1 MQSPGGETVEL
12 FRNLKEYF
20 FMNVQ
25 TVLDADLKIRD
36 IVARWPRSTHDAHI
50 FKNSTLYHRFET
62 GHLGNSLL
70 IGDSGYPLKPYL
82 ITPLLQANTEGKRS
96 FNGSLIRTR
105 NIVERAYGATKAFPC
120 ISLNIN

>member
-1 MQSPGGETVEL
+1 MSNGYAREATEKLYQTAIFQDVLASISTHVKMQSP
-12 FRNLKEYF
+12 R
-20 FMNVQ
+20 
-25 TVLDADLKIRD
+25 
-36 IVARWPRSTHDAHI
+36 
-50 FKNSTLYHRFET
+50 
-62 GHLGNSLL
+62 GNSRTFQKPKRILL
-70 IGDSGYPLKPYL
+70 YECSNGDSGYPLKPYL